1 MRLRY
6 FFIILAVLQLSVWVI
21 MLSLGID
28 VKGVWF
34 YAVELLTVANIAF
47 LVYFY
52 RKVLKP
58 IDSITTGFDLLRE
71 QDFNCSLVKRGQ
83 YEADKIVELFN
94 LMLSQLRSERL
105 HNQEQNHLLNM
116 LIECSPM
123 GVVMM
128 DGDDKIILAN
138 KASLKMLDIDD
149 DVLGLRLIDVK
160 SPLTRDLLGLEH
172 GKSVTVRTRHS
183 MIYRCSKY
191 SFIDSGVPHPF
202 YLIESLTDEM
212 MKAER
217 NAYEKVIRIMAHEV
231 NNTVAGLSSA
241 LDTVD
246 SVLEQLGN
254 AEDVRE
260 MMQVCV
266 ERSVKMSAFITNLS
280 NVVKIP
286 AAVLKY
292 TQLNDVIVRMTILF
306 QSYCAEKGINL
317 HLKCCDEDTN
327 VKLDVPLFEQVLQN
341 IVKNAVESIVAEGD
355 IYITTSIIKN
365 RVCLEIADTGKGISK
380 DVEQNLFSPF
390 FTTKPSGQGIGLM
403 FVREILVRHHCT
415 FSLYTGDDN
424 LTRFKITFP

>member
-21 MLSLGID
+21 VLLLGINEQS
-28 VKGVWF
+28 VWF
-34 YAVELLTVANIAF
+34 YVVELLTVANIAF

-58 IDSITTGFDLLRE
+58 IDSITAGFDLLKE
-71 QDFNCSLVKRGQ
+71 QDFNSSLAKRGH
-83 YEADKIVELFN
+83 YEADRIVDLFN
-94 LMLSQLRSERL
+94 TMLAQLRNERL
-105 HNQEQNHLLNM
+105 KNQEQNHLLNM

-128 DGDDKIILAN
+128 NSDDKIILAN
-138 KASLKMLDIDD
+138 TASLKMLETDEAIGVRLDN
-149 DVLGLRLIDVK
+149 LR
-160 SPLTRDLLGLEH
+160 SPLAQDLLKLKQGD
-172 GKSVTVRTRHS
+172 SATVRTRNS
-183 MIYRCSKY
+183 MIYRCSKH
-191 SFIDSGVPHPF
+191 SFVDSGVPHPF

-246 SVLEQLGN
+246 SVLEQMGN

-266 ERSVKMSAFITNLS
+266 ERGVKMSAFITNLS

-286 AAVLKY
+286 EAVLKEV
-292 TQLNDVIVRMTILF
+292 QLNDIIERMSILF
-306 QSYCAEKGINL
+306 QSYCSENGINL
-317 HLKCCDEDTN
+317 HLDCCDEDTR
-327 VKLDVPLFEQVLQN
+327 VEIDELLFEQVLQN
-341 IVKNAVESIVAEGD
+341 IVKNAVESIVTDGD
-355 IYITTSIIKN
+355 IYITTSTYNGKV
-365 RVCLEIADTGKGISK
+365 RLVIADTGKGISK
-380 DVEQNLFSPF
+380 EVEQNLFSPF
-390 FTTKPSGQGIGLM
+390 FTTKPLGQGVGLM
-403 FVREILVRHHCT
+403 FVREILMRHRCT
-415 FSLYTGDDN
+415 FSLFTGDDGI
-424 LTRFKITFP
+424 TRFTIDFN